1 MKCVCTPFFMN
12 YCYLHI
18 ISEIHILYKEVAK
31 RKVKFLDSSYRYLC
45 VLFKYLHL
53 HKSKHRVFLK
63 DQLLCRNISQR
74 NDAFDLQI

>member
-1 MKCVCTPFFMN
+1 MKN
-12 YCYLHI
+12 A
-18 ISEIHILYKEVAK
+18 EIHMVYKEVAK
-31 RKVKFLDSSYRYLC
+31 RKVKFLDSSYGYLC

-53 HKSKHRVFLK
+53 HKSKYRVLLK